1 MMSPE
6 LDLSRLEE
14 LQDLLQA
21 DLPEL
26 VAQLTTRLSDALIR
40 LDAALATDDLRAV
53 ADAAH
58 AARNEALMLGA
69 RRLLKALEAVEL
81 SARDGHS
88 QAARE
93 ALAVVHVIWPEVRA
107 ALQSVARK

>member
-1 MMSPE
+1 MAPE

-14 LQDLLQA
+14 LRDLLQA

-26 VAQLTTRLSDALIR
+26 VTQLTIRLSDALDRI
-40 LDAALATDDLRAV
+40 DSAFAADDLRAV

-69 RRLLKALEAVEL
+69 RRLFGALEAVEL
-81 SARDGHS
+81 SARDKHS

-93 ALAVVHVIWPEVRA
+93 ALAVVHLISPEVRA
-107 ALQSVARK
+107 ALQRVAGE